1 MSTTLADNLASDEY
15 TRVRLFPEPKDYL
28 YLHLIDLRRAIGNV
42 ATDRVIRVM
51 DYGCGGS
58 PYRSLF
64 PNAKYER
71 ADFVEVPGL
80 DFKVT
85 ENSAV
90 AEAPDSS
97 YDLVLST
104 QVLEHVSDPGNCLR
118 ECLRLLKPGG
128 LLVLSTHG
136 TFPEHG
142 VPYDFQRWTADGLRN
157 LVSKSG
163 FENISLFKLTTGI
176 RAVFQLAEDYWQS
189 LRDATRGPSC
199 VLWKVLDRLFIS
211 NNARRNSW
219 VDKHFPDCRV
229 VSAPPGETSSFY
241 IGLFLTAQKPVR

>member
-1 MSTTLADNLASDEY
+1 MPTDLAVTLAADSY
-15 TRVRLFPEPKDYL
+15 TRARLFPEPKDYL
-28 YLHLIDLRRAIGNV
+28 YLHLIDLRQAISKV
-42 ATDRVIRVM
+42 ATDHAIRVI

-80 DFKVT
+80 DFKVS
-85 ENSAV
+85 ENSSV
-90 AEAPDSS
+90 DGAPNSA

-104 QVLEHVSDPGNCLR
+104 QVLEHVSDPENYLG
-118 ECLRLLKPGG
+118 ECFRLLKPGG

-157 LVSKSG
+157 LVSKRG
-163 FENISLFKLTTGI
+163 FEDISLFKLTTGI
-176 RAVFQLAEDYWQS
+176 RAVFLLAEDYWQS
-189 LRDATRGPSC
+189 LRDATQGPSC
-199 VLWKVLDRLFIS
+199 LLWKVMDRFFVS

-219 VDKHFPDCRV
+219 IDSRFPECRV
-229 VSAPPGETSSFY
+229 VSAPVGEKSAFY
-241 IGLFLTAQKPVR
+241 IGLFLMARKPV